1 MGYVSKPLHAPGN
14 ALSFSADGTVR
25 WGSFS
30 FARVLS
36 LGLIVF
42 LVSALSL
49 GPFLALV
56 RHLISDFYSLKS
68 NVSHGFVV

>member
-1 MGYVSKPLHAPGN
+1 MIMV
-14 ALSFSADGTVR
+14 FSVDGSIR
-25 WGSFS
+25 WNSFS
-30 FARVLS
+30 FVRLIS

-56 RHLISDFYSLKS
+56 SLL
-68 NVSHGFVV
+68 FVIKKTCLVLFRKNNKARDI

>member
-1 MGYVSKPLHAPGN
+1 MCRNPFFMLLVMR
-14 ALSFSADGTVR
+14 LSFSVDGSVR

-30 FARVLS
+30 FVRVLS

-56 RHLISDFYSLKS
+56 RHFISDFYFLKS